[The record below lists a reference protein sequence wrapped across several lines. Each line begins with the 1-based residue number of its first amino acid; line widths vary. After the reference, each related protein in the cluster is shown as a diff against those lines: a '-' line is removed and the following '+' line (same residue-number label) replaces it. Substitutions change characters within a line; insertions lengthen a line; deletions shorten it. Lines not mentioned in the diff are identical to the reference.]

1 MDITPDPSASTDAP
15 GTDSSSE
22 SSTSSDTGASSGT
35 DASAESADPS
45 CSDIASYLAKHY
57 GLAEPVEL
65 RELERGANR
74 NFLVTSQGQRYVY
87 RIYTD
92 HDFYVRNPKAYRY
105 ELDLLAYL
113 REYKLAVPEPVT
125 RLDGERLS
133 VMGAATDSHTGRPSD
148 PLTSIPR
155 SGPSIDSPADPPD
168 TPRCGA
174 LFRFFEGEEHVT
186 WHPEVNEPVVI
197 SFGSSVAEIHQQSDQ
212 FSRPYCR
219 HYFDL
224 QYLLDGPLQTLE
236 SILKKRRGE
245 DLTFFKEY
253 ADHMRRQISKLGKG
267 KDIYGLI
274 HADLHVGNILYHH
287 ENGYCILDF
296 DQCAFGWRA
305 YDVATFKYNI
315 METVPDHLTDEIWR
329 CFLEGYNRVRPLN
342 QAELDCLPV
351 FANAWT
357 LWDIGET
364 LVLATQWGGHRPDLI
379 EGDLSQ
385 DEYLDEA
392 VETLRGMV

>member
-1 MDITPDPSASTDAP
+1 MDNTPDPSASND
-15 GTDSSSE
+15 
-22 SSTSSDTGASSGT
+22 SSGT
-35 DASAESADPS
+35 DDSSESADADPT
-45 CSDIASYLAKHY
+45 CSSITSYLKEHY
-57 GLAEPVEL
+57 GLAEPVDV

-74 NFLVTSQGQRYVY
+74 NYFVTSEGQRYVF
-87 RIYTD
+87 RVYTD
-92 HDFYVRNPKAYRY
+92 HDFYVRNPEAYRY

-113 REYKLAVPEPVT
+113 REYKLTVPEPVK

-133 VMGAATDSHTGRPSD
+133 VMSAAADPS
-148 PLTSIPR
+148 
-155 SGPSIDSPADPPD
+155 ADPPD

-197 SFGSSVAEIHQQSDQ
+197 SFGSAVAEIHRRADQ
-212 FSRPYCR
+212 FQRPYCR
-219 HYFDL
+219 HHFDL

-236 SILKKRRGE
+236 SILQERRGE
-245 DLTFFKEY
+245 DLAFFKDY
-253 ADHMRRQISKLGKG
+253 ADQMRRQISGLGKG

-274 HADLHVGNILYHH
+274 HADLHVGNILYHPDD
-287 ENGYCILDF
+287 GYCILDF

-329 CFLEGYNRVRPLN
+329 CFLEGYNRVRPLT
-342 QAELDCLPV
+342 QAELDCLPI

-364 LVLATQWGGHRPDLI
+364 LILATQWGGHRPDLI
-379 EGDLSQ
+379 EGDLTQ

-392 VETLRGMV
+392 VETLRGMLR

>member
-1 MDITPDPSASTDAP
+1 M
-15 GTDSSSE
+15 
-22 SSTSSDTGASSGT
+22 
-35 DASAESADPS
+35 
-45 CSDIASYLAKHY
+45 
-57 GLAEPVEL
+57 

-74 NFLVTSQGQRYVY
+74 NFLVTAQDQKYVY

-92 HDFYVRNPKAYRY
+92 HDFYVRNPEAYRY
-105 ELDLLAYL
+105 ELDLLTYL
-113 REYKLAVPEPVT
+113 REYKLAVPEPVK

-133 VMGAATDSHTGRPSD
+133 VMDAVTDTPAGR
-148 PLTSIPR
+148 
-155 SGPSIDSPADPPD
+155 PD

-174 LFRFFEGEEHVT
+174 LFHFFEGEEHVT

-197 SFGSSVAEIHQQSDQ
+197 SFGSAVAEIHQRADQ
-212 FSRPYCR
+212 FRVPYCR
-219 HYFDL
+219 HHFDL
-224 QYLLDGPLQTLE
+224 KYLLDGPLQTLE
-236 SILKKRRGE
+236 SILRERRGQ
-245 DLTFFKEY
+245 DLSFFKDY
-253 ADHMRRQISKLGKG
+253 ADHMRRQISRFGKG
-267 KDIYGLI
+267 KEIYGLI
-274 HADLHVGNILYHH
+274 HADLHVGNILY
-287 ENGYCILDF
+287 NPDDGYCILDF

-315 METVPDHLTDEIWR
+315 KETVPDHLTDEIWR
-329 CFLEGYNRVRPLN
+329 CFLKGYNRVRPLN
-342 QAELDCLPV
+342 QTELDCLPV

-379 EGDLSQ
+379 EGDLTQ

>member
-1 MDITPDPSASTDAP
+1 M
-15 GTDSSSE
+15 
-22 SSTSSDTGASSGT
+22 
-35 DASAESADPS
+35 
-45 CSDIASYLAKHY
+45 
-57 GLAEPVEL
+57 

-74 NFLVTSQGQRYVY
+74 NFLVTSQDQRYVY

-92 HDFYVRNPKAYRY
+92 HDFYVRNPEAYRY

-113 REYKLAVPEPVT
+113 KEYKLAVPEPAK

-133 VMGAATDSHTGRPSD
+133 VMGASANQSADPSD
-148 PLTSIPR
+148 PPR
-155 SGPSIDSPADPPD
+155 Y
-168 TPRCGA
+168 GA
-174 LFRFFEGEEHVT
+174 LFHFFEGEEHVT
-186 WHPEVNEPVVI
+186 WHPEVNEPIVI
-197 SFGSSVAEIHQQSDQ
+197 SFGSAVAEIHRRADQ
-212 FSRPYCR
+212 FQVPYCR
-219 HYFDL
+219 HHFDL

-236 SILKKRRGE
+236 SILKERRSE
-245 DLTFFKEY
+245 DLSFFKDY
-253 ADHMRRQISKLGKG
+253 ADHMRSQISGLGKG
-267 KDIYGLI
+267 KDTYGLI
-274 HADLHVGNILYHH
+274 HADLHVGNILY
-287 ENGYCILDF
+287 NPDDGYCILDF

-329 CFLEGYNRVRPLN
+329 CFLEGYNRVRSLT
-342 QAELDCLPV
+342 QAELDCLPI

-364 LVLATQWGGHRPDLI
+364 LVLATLWGGHRPDLI
-379 EGDLSQ
+379 EGELSQ

>member
-1 MDITPDPSASTDAP
+1 MTPDSSASTD
-15 GTDSSSE
+15 
-22 SSTSSDTGASSGT
+22 SSGT
-35 DASAESADPS
+35 DASCKSADPS
-45 CSDIASYLAKHY
+45 CVSIASYLAVRY
-57 GLAEPVEL
+57 GLAEPVEV

-74 NFLVTSQGQRYVY
+74 NFLVTSQDQRYVY

-92 HDFYVRNPKAYRY
+92 HDFYVRNPEAYRY

-125 RLDGERLS
+125 TLDGERLS
-133 VMGAATDSHTGRPSD
+133 VMGTASDTGN
-148 PLTSIPR
+148 
-155 SGPSIDSPADPPD
+155 GA
-168 TPRCGA
+168 RCGA
-174 LFRFFEGEEHVT
+174 LFHFFDGEEHVT

-197 SFGSSVAEIHQQSDQ
+197 SFGSAVAKIHQQADQ
-212 FSRPYCR
+212 FQVPYCR
-219 HYFDL
+219 HHFDL
-224 QYLLDGPLQTLE
+224 QYLLNGPLQTLE
-236 SILKKRRGE
+236 SILKERRGQ
-245 DLTFFKEY
+245 DLAFFKDY
-253 ADHMRRQISKLGKG
+253 ADHMRRQISGLGKG
-267 KDIYGLI
+267 KDVYGLI
-274 HADLHVGNILYHH
+274 HADLHVGNILY
-287 ENGYCILDF
+287 NPDDGYCILDF

-315 METVPDHLTDEIWR
+315 IETVPDHLTDEIWR

-379 EGDLSQ
+379 EGNLSQ

-392 VETLRGMV
+392 VGLLRGML